1 MERHFVNLLLDY
13 IQAHSPLSPLQWG
26 FTSGKS
32 ATSALLHA
40 VDAWHKFL
48 VEGTDICIVFF
59 DYCKAFD
66 SIPHRALT
74 VKLKAFGI
82 NEYIVNWLISYLCDR
97 NQYVSVNGSSSDLC
111 SVTSG
116 VPQGSELGPI
126 LFIIYVNGIGNV
138 SLTAGTTSLFADDIM
153 LYRPI
158 YCPTD
163 YSLLQTDIDDI
174 CSWTSDNLLEF
185 SVQKCKYMIISH
197 KKQLQPP
204 PNDLCVNGLS
214 LERVHEYKYLGVWL
228 TSGLTWSKHINT
240 ICNKAKQKIGILYRK
255 YYQHASTASML
266 QVYLACIRPDLEYA
280 APVWSPHQQGL
291 KDQIEGVQKLALKI
305 CTKQWTTS
313 YSTLLTLTRVPSLE
327 KRRQILKLCYIFK
340 ILNNIYTFP
349 EPQPLQLQSN
359 GGDHRTRS
367 HNRKLVVPFAR
378 TNSYQF
384 SFFCHTPRLWNELP
398 SKFVQSTSAELF
410 KERLSIYLNNTH
422 LTL

>member
-1 MERHFVNLLLDY
+1 
-13 IQAHSPLSPLQWG
+13 
-26 FTSGKS
+26 
-32 ATSALLHA
+32 
-40 VDAWHKFL
+40 
-48 VEGTDICIVFF
+48 
-59 DYCKAFD
+59 
-66 SIPHRALT
+66 
-74 VKLKAFGI
+74 
-82 NEYIVNWLISYLCDR
+82 
-97 NQYVSVNGSSSDLC
+97 
-111 SVTSG
+111 
-116 VPQGSELGPI
+116 
-126 LFIIYVNGIGNV
+126 
-138 SLTAGTTSLFADDIM
+138 
-153 LYRPI
+153 
-158 YCPTD
+158 
-163 YSLLQTDIDDI
+163 
-174 CSWTSDNLLEF
+174 
-185 SVQKCKYMIISH
+185 
-197 KKQLQPP
+197 
-204 PNDLCVNGLS
+204 
-214 LERVHEYKYLGVWL
+214 VWL

-398 SKFVQSTSAELF
+398 SEIVQSTNVELF